1 MGKWKSSEYNANY
14 ILSKPLLV
22 EQLKFESS
30 ARPGRLEEVCVERY
44 EDGEASIIFT
54 VQSGAD
60 RDRMGKIDYNSL
72 FDDLKNKFNDPALSF
87 TSTYDEV
94 HTVLAKSGYERLLT
108 EVLTRLE
115 QYDNNLN
122 EISKQLLAII
132 SPEAATVTDVKRAR
146 ERLKKRQAL
155 LDATEKQVSGA
166 KRRKTMTKKVGQA
179 AKRRKV
185 TTRRKTVTRSKRG

>member
-22 EQLKFESS
+22 EQLKYENA

-44 EDGEASIIFT
+44 EDGEACIIFT
-54 VQSGAD
+54 VQSSAD

-72 FDDLKNKFNDPALSF
+72 FDDLKNKFNDPALCF

-115 QYDNNLN
+115 QYDNSLS
-122 EISKQLLAII
+122 EISRHLLAVI
-132 SPEAATVTDVKRAR
+132 SPEVATANDVKKAR
-146 ERLKKRQAL
+146 ERLRKRQAL

-166 KRRKTMTKKVGQA
+166 KRRRAMTKKVGQTT
-179 AKRRKV
+179 KRRKV
-185 TTRRKTVTRSKRG
+185 AARRKPAARRKRS